1 MKLYLKFFSIHV
13 KSEMAYPAAFFMS
26 CLGRLLFSFSSIL
39 GIEILMSRFHSVGG
53 HSVGEILLG
62 FGVVM
67 TASNLAECF
76 ARGFD
81 AFGKIIR
88 QAQFDRLLVRP
99 KSLIFQVICQDL
111 RLASVT
117 NLIFGA
123 AVIFCGVNAAAIQ
136 WTVLKVMVLISMVL
150 CGSLLF
156 FGVLLIYAAMCFY
169 TLEGLEI
176 MNIFTDAVRE
186 YSRYPFD
193 VYGKTVLFVTTVIM
207 PMALVQYWPLQYL
220 MDRGPGWYG
229 ILPLIPL
236 IFTIPCYGA
245 WKLGLRHYCS
255 SGS

>member
-1 MKLYLKFFSIHV
+1 MRLYLKFFAIHV

-26 CLGRLLFSFSSIL
+26 CLGRFLLSFSSIL

-53 HSVGEILLG
+53 HSIGEILLG

-81 AFGKIIR
+81 AFGKVIR

-117 NLIFGA
+117 NLVVGA
-123 AVIFCGVNAAAIQ
+123 AIILYGVRTAAIQ
-136 WTVLKVMVLISMVL
+136 WTAGRVLVLISMVL

-156 FGVLLIYAAMCFY
+156 FGVFLVYASMCFY

-193 VYGKTVLFVTTVIM
+193 VYGKAVLFVTTVIM

-220 MDRGPGWYG
+220 MGRGPGWYG
-229 ILPLIPL
+229 MLPLVSM
-236 IFTIPCYGA
+236 IFLIPCYGI

>member
-26 CLGRLLFSFSSIL
+26 CLGRFLFTFSSLL
-39 GIEILMSRFHSVGG
+39 GIEFLMSRFHTVGG
-53 HSVGEILLG
+53 HSLGEILLG

-99 KSLIFQVICQDL
+99 RSLIFQVICQDL

-117 NLIFGA
+117 NLFVGLV
-123 AVIFCGVNAAAIQ
+123 VILYGVKIVSIQ
-136 WTVLKVMVLISMVL
+136 WTTIKLLVLISMVL

-156 FGVLLIYAAMCFY
+156 FGVFLIYAALCFY
-169 TLEGLEI
+169 TLEGLEV

-193 VYGKTVLFVTTVIM
+193 VYGKAVLFVTTVIM

-220 MDRGPGWYG
+220 MGRGPGWYG
-229 ILPLIPL
+229 LLPILSLL
-236 IFTIPCYGA
+236 FLIPCYGI
-245 WKLGLRHYCS
+245 WRLGLRHYCS